1 MTSILDPDSGDDN
14 LVEWEDR
21 VLAILDDDED
31 LLVSWRKALL
41 EDYIY
46 GKTPQEAADN
56 VMDLE
61 SGVLDLYQYGRW

>member
-1 MTSILDPDSGDDN
+1 MTSILNPDSGDGN

-21 VLAILDDDED
+21 VLAILGDDED
-31 LLVSWRKALL
+31 LLVSWGEALL
-41 EDYIY
+41 DDYND

-61 SGVLDLYQYGRW
+61 SGAIDHYQYERW

>member
-1 MTSILDPDSGDDN
+1 MTSILDPDSGDNN

-31 LLVSWRKALL
+31 LLVSWGEDLL
-41 EDYIY
+41 EDYLC

-61 SGVLDLYQYGRW
+61 SGALDFYQYERW